1 MSISIGNKVRWSS
14 AAGIL
19 TGKVDNIQL
28 DLNGAGELIPWMTV
42 RNISPVGHSAVR
54 LCATDGYLKQLKVE
68 VLNG

>member
-1 MSISIGNKVRWSS
+1 MSISIGNMVRWSS

-42 RNISPVGHSAVR
+42 KNISPIGHGAVR
-54 LCATDGYLKQLKVE
+54 LCASDMGLKQLKVE
-68 VLNG
+68 LI